1 MNYIFVLAG
10 GLKNRNE
17 VHDFVSKRL
26 DMAIQEYQKDPN
38 NTKIICLGGGTYHK
52 ESILDNNNIIV
63 YESNICATYLIKFG
77 IPEKDIYREWASY
90 DTLANSYFSYL
101 KFIIPLQ
108 ISTYTV
114 ITSDF
119 HMKRTKEIYSYFHKL
134 FFNNMNNIKFISVE
148 NYKIDSETLNI
159 RRHREQNTL
168 QKYKNTIFKIDN
180 VIDFTKWF
188 YTQHN
193 SYRAI
198 PEYPK
203 SELSLQKLY

>member
-1 MNYIFVLAG
+1 
-10 GLKNRNE
+10 
-17 VHDFVSKRL
+17 
-26 DMAIQEYQKDPN
+26 
-38 NTKIICLGGGTYHK
+38 
-52 ESILDNNNIIV
+52 
-63 YESNICATYLIKFG
+63 
-77 IPEKDIYREWASY
+77 
-90 DTLANSYFSYL
+90 
-101 KFIIPLQ
+101 
-108 ISTYTV
+108 
-114 ITSDF
+114 
-119 HMKRTKEIYSYFHKL
+119 
-134 FFNNMNNIKFISVE
+134 
-148 NYKIDSETLNI
+148 NI